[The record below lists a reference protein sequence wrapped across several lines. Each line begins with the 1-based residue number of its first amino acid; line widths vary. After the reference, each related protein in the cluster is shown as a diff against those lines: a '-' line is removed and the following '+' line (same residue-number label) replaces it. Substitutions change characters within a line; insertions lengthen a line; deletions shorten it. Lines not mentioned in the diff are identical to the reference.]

1 MSRRK
6 RIFTQYSSE
15 VQFYVDAQNAN
26 KFEHL
31 MESLLFVLR
40 IKYGLTFEF
49 YSHGCFNLT
58 LYSRNKEG
66 HADFCLRLDG
76 EQNHTTEH
84 GRIGIQVLSLI
95 QIEPDSVPKMIFDYQ
110 LGVYSLEERCNEEE
124 ALNILEKIIKKI

>member
-6 RIFTQYSSE
+6 RIFTKYSSK
-15 VQFYVDAQNAN
+15 VQFYVDAQNADR
-26 KFEHL
+26 FEHL
-31 MESLLFVLR
+31 LESLLFVLR

-49 YSHGCFNLT
+49 FSHGCFNLT

-76 EQNHTTEH
+76 EQNNTKEH
-84 GRIGIQVLSLI
+84 GRIGINVLSLI

-110 LGVYSLEERCNEEE
+110 LGVYRLEERCNEEE
-124 ALNILEKIIKKI
+124 VLSILEQITKKI